1 MDQRHLNYVER
12 INLWSYYTDDK
23 YIKIIEKMLKKH
35 ISKDWAILDSS
46 CGYGN
51 FFEIFNENLRIGNDI
66 DDVALSVAKKRFPD
80 VKFYNDN
87 ALKEIDRK
95 KFGIRESQK
104 LCIVWNPP
112 YNDTTSIIRN
122 SIKSGNVVM
131 DTDIQTRDLGISFL
145 LSYNKLNA
153 DCICVLHP
161 LSYLIK
167 RSNFK
172 LLSNFSKNYK
182 LIDGLIIN
190 SGTFSDNSKSIQ
202 FPILIGLYRKTLWWM
217 DYNYIKNY
225 CFKEEWWQSFALKD
239 FDFIDNYI
247 SKYPNKYNISTSSNN
262 ILFYTMRDINAL
274 KRNKTFLKEYQNNAI
289 IVDKNKLDYYVYVD
303 SFKQWSNEIPYFL
316 WNLTVFI
323 DNQNFMKNKKYFIID
338 CISRN
343 SFLKWYYKD
352 LQITTNDIKKS
363 KEKLNQYFYSL
374 LQQYVS

>member
-1 MDQRHLNYVER
+1 MDQKHLNYVER
-12 INLWSYYTDDK
+12 INLWSYYTDSK
-23 YIKIIEKMLKKH
+23 YIKIIEKMLKKY

-51 FFEIFNENLRIGNDI
+51 FFEIFKENLRIGNDI

-87 ALKEIDRK
+87 ALKKIDRK

-131 DTDIQTRDLGISFL
+131 DTDVQTRDLGMSFL

-153 DCICVLHP
+153 DCVCVLHP

-182 LIDGLIIN
+182 LIDGVIIS
-190 SGTFSDNSKSIQ
+190 SGAFSDNSKSIQ

-303 SFKQWSNEIPYFL
+303 SFKQRSNEIPYFL

-352 LQITTNDIKKS
+352 LKITTNDIKNS

>member
-1 MDQRHLNYVER
+1 MDQKHLNYVER
-12 INLWSYYTDDK
+12 INLWSYYTDSK
-23 YIKIIEKMLKKH
+23 YIKIIEKMLKKY

-51 FFEIFNENLRIGNDI
+51 FFEIFKENLRIGNDI

-87 ALKEIDRK
+87 ALKKIDRK

-122 SIKSGNVVM
+122 SIKSGNMVM
-131 DTDIQTRDLGISFL
+131 DTDVQTRDLGMSFL

-153 DCICVLHP
+153 DCVCVLHP

-182 LIDGLIIN
+182 LIDGVIIS
-190 SGTFSDNSKSIQ
+190 SGAFSDNSKSIQ

-247 SKYPNKYNISTSSNN
+247 SKYPNKYNISTSSND

-303 SFKQWSNEIPYFL
+303 SFKQRSNEIPYFL

-352 LQITTNDIKKS
+352 LKITTNDIKNS

>member
-1 MDQRHLNYVER
+1 MDQKHLNYVER
-12 INLWSYYTDDK
+12 INLWSYYTDSK
-23 YIKIIEKMLKKH
+23 YIKIIEKMLKKY

-51 FFEIFNENLRIGNDI
+51 FFEIFKENLRIGNDI

-87 ALKEIDRK
+87 ALKKIDRK

-122 SIKSGNVVM
+122 SIKSGNMVM
-131 DTDIQTRDLGISFL
+131 DTDVQTRDLGMSFL

-153 DCICVLHP
+153 DCVCVLHP

-182 LIDGLIIN
+182 LIDGVIIS
-190 SGTFSDNSKSIQ
+190 SGAFSDNSKSIQ

-303 SFKQWSNEIPYFL
+303 SFKQRSNEIPYFL

-352 LQITTNDIKKS
+352 LKITTNDIKNS